1 MQKKRAR
8 ERIIMFLC
16 IISLLFT
23 PVLAASQ
30 SNAMR
35 VSLDLKSA
43 TVKEFFDAVKVQT
56 GLNFIYSTEQVKNMP
71 RITIQSNSQPISE
84 VLNKVLANT
93 GYSYEIEGNIV
104 TIVYQQPKENVRTAT
119 GVVVDEGGLPLPG
132 AYIKLSKTEH
142 STITDNE
149 GKFSINLFHQKEPVL
164 IVSYLGMI
172 VQEVKVAGTK
182 PMTIVMKSDV
192 KSIDEVVVTGYQEID
207 RRKLASSISSIKGA
221 DLIGGEYLSIDKML
235 QGRLPGVAVMN
246 MSSTLGAAP
255 KIRIRGSSSI
265 TGNREPVWVVDGI
278 ILEEPVNISTEEL
291 NSPDKINL
299 IGNAI
304 GSVNPEDIERVDIL
318 KDASATAIYGIKAAN
333 GVIVVTT
340 KQGKSQKPSISYTAT
355 LGITAPPTYDKMFR
369 MNSADRIDMSIE
381 MQERGLSFGSY
392 KPSDIGYEGALQH
405 LWNKDITYQ
414 EFLNQVKTL
423 KGLNTDW
430 YDLLFRTAFT
440 HQHSVSIT
448 GGNDRSNYYMSMGYA
463 NNNSVTIGEGLE
475 RYNVLA
481 KINTRIN
488 RNIHLGLKVSGS
500 LSKAEHP
507 HTSIDVY
514 EYAYNTSRAIPLR
527 TASNELYFYANE
539 AGRNGVLSYNIMNE
553 LNHTGNKNDNSAID
567 VAVNLDWKVASW
579 MRFSSILG
587 LSRSNVTQENWGDE
601 QSYYISSMRQSPY
614 GKMLPNPIEDSEFAE
629 RYCLLPFGGELM
641 TTNTRNTSYT
651 WRNSLSLMQSFGKHE
666 VSGSIGQE
674 VRSSKYDGLSSTQYG
689 YLPERGKK
697 FVDIDPTVWKRY
709 GALVKSHP
717 DVVTDTKNNVISLY
731 ATAAYVYDSRYILNF
746 NIRTDGSN
754 KFGQS
759 KSVRFLPIWSVS
771 TRWNVINEKFMKNVD
786 FLNDLAIRA
795 SYGIQGNVHPDQ
807 TPNLIASLGT
817 LESMP
822 QEYISTLYKLPNNK
836 LKWEKTNSYNIAIDW
851 AFWNNRI
858 YGSLDVYYK
867 KGVDQVVTK
876 NVAPSTGASSVSIND
891 GDVENKG
898 WDLAVSFV
906 PIQTRDWMW
915 SLSFNTGKNYN
926 KVLNAGNSAITWQ
939 DYIAGTLVSNGNAI
953 NSFYSYKFDKL
964 DDQGFPTFKDINE
977 KDEEG
982 NAVVHSLQEM
992 YDRAFVLSG
1001 KREPDL
1007 TGGFSTYLKYKN
1019 ITFNA
1024 LFSFSFGNKMRLN
1037 DLYESSGQRLPYP
1050 DQNMSSEFVNRWR
1063 EPGDE
1068 DRTIIPVLSDKSLQ
1082 INDKDVTYRIADN
1095 GWDMYNKSDI
1105 RVVSGSFLRCRSMS
1119 IRYDFK
1125 REWLK
1130 PVYLKGASV
1139 SFDMGNVFV
1148 IKDKAL
1154 KGRDPEQI
1162 GFGSRSIPPQRS
1174 YSLRFNITL

>member
-172 VQEVKVAGTK
+172 VQEVKVASTK

-246 MSSTLGAAP
+246 MLSTPGAAP

-392 KPSDIGYEGALQH
+392 KPSDIGYEGVLQH

>member
-246 MSSTLGAAP
+246 MSSTPGAAP

-463 NNNSVTIGEGLE
+463 NNNSVTIG
-475 RYNVLA
+475 
-481 KINTRIN
+481 
-488 RNIHLGLKVSGS
+488 
-500 LSKAEHP
+500 
-507 HTSIDVY
+507 
-514 EYAYNTSRAIPLR
+514 
-527 TASNELYFYANE
+527 
-539 AGRNGVLSYNIMNE
+539 
-553 LNHTGNKNDNSAID
+553 
-567 VAVNLDWKVASW
+567 
-579 MRFSSILG
+579 
-587 LSRSNVTQENWGDE
+587 
-601 QSYYISSMRQSPY
+601 
-614 GKMLPNPIEDSEFAE
+614 
-629 RYCLLPFGGELM
+629 
-641 TTNTRNTSYT
+641 
-651 WRNSLSLMQSFGKHE
+651 
-666 VSGSIGQE
+666 
-674 VRSSKYDGLSSTQYG
+674 
-689 YLPERGKK
+689 
-697 FVDIDPTVWKRY
+697 
-709 GALVKSHP
+709 
-717 DVVTDTKNNVISLY
+717 
-731 ATAAYVYDSRYILNF
+731 
-746 NIRTDGSN
+746 
-754 KFGQS
+754 
-759 KSVRFLPIWSVS
+759 
-771 TRWNVINEKFMKNVD
+771 
-786 FLNDLAIRA
+786 
-795 SYGIQGNVHPDQ
+795 
-807 TPNLIASLGT
+807 
-817 LESMP
+817 
-822 QEYISTLYKLPNNK
+822 
-836 LKWEKTNSYNIAIDW
+836 
-851 AFWNNRI
+851 
-858 YGSLDVYYK
+858 
-867 KGVDQVVTK
+867 
-876 NVAPSTGASSVSIND
+876 
-891 GDVENKG
+891 
-898 WDLAVSFV
+898 
-906 PIQTRDWMW
+906 
-915 SLSFNTGKNYN
+915 
-926 KVLNAGNSAITWQ
+926 
-939 DYIAGTLVSNGNAI
+939 
-953 NSFYSYKFDKL
+953 
-964 DDQGFPTFKDINE
+964 
-977 KDEEG
+977 
-982 NAVVHSLQEM
+982 
-992 YDRAFVLSG
+992 
-1001 KREPDL
+1001 
-1007 TGGFSTYLKYKN
+1007 
-1019 ITFNA
+1019 
-1024 LFSFSFGNKMRLN
+1024 
-1037 DLYESSGQRLPYP
+1037 
-1050 DQNMSSEFVNRWR
+1050 
-1063 EPGDE
+1063 
-1068 DRTIIPVLSDKSLQ
+1068 
-1082 INDKDVTYRIADN
+1082 
-1095 GWDMYNKSDI
+1095 
-1105 RVVSGSFLRCRSMS
+1105 
-1119 IRYDFK
+1119 
-1125 REWLK
+1125 
-1130 PVYLKGASV
+1130 
-1139 SFDMGNVFV
+1139 
-1148 IKDKAL
+1148 
-1154 KGRDPEQI
+1154 
-1162 GFGSRSIPPQRS
+1162 
-1174 YSLRFNITL
+1174 

>member
-246 MSSTLGAAP
+246 MSSTPGAAP

-304 GSVNPEDIERVDIL
+304 GSVNPEDIKRVDIL

-1162 GFGSRSIPPQRS
+1162 GFGSRSVPPQRS

>member
-1162 GFGSRSIPPQRS
+1162 GFGSRSVPPQRS

>member
-172 VQEVKVAGTK
+172 VQEVKVTGTK

-246 MSSTLGAAP
+246 MSSTPGAAP

-539 AGRNGVLSYNIMNE
+539 AGRNEVLSYNIMNE

>member
-1 MQKKRAR
+1 MRKKRAW
-8 ERIIMFLC
+8 EHIIKLLC
-16 IISLLFT
+16 IVSLLFT

-43 TVKEFFDAVKVQT
+43 TVKEFFDTVKEQT

-71 RITIQSNSQPISE
+71 RITIRSNNQPINE
-84 VLNKVLANT
+84 VLDKVLANT

-104 TIVYQQPKENVRTAT
+104 TIVYQQPKDKIRFAKGTVL
-119 GVVVDEGGLPLPG
+119 DEDGAALPG
-132 AYIKLSKTEH
+132 AFIKLAKTEH
-142 STITDNE
+142 STLADSQGRFEISLMNQDD
-149 GKFSINLFHQKEPVL
+149 PVL
-164 IVSYLGMI
+164 LISYLGMI
-172 VQEVKVAGTK
+172 SQEIKVNGSK
-182 PMTIVMKSDV
+182 PIAIIMKSDV
-192 KSIDEVVVTGYQEID
+192 KSINEVVVTGYQEID
-207 RRKLASSISSIKGA
+207 RRKLASSILSIKGA
-221 DLIGGEYLSIDKML
+221 DLMGGEYLSIDKML

-246 MSSTLGAAP
+246 MSSTPGAAP

-265 TGNREPVWVVDGI
+265 TGNREPVWVIDGI
-278 ILEEPVNISTEEL
+278 ILEETVNISTEEL

-340 KQGKSQKPSISYTAT
+340 KRGKKQKPSISYTAT
-355 LGITAPPTYDKMFR
+355 LGMTTPPTYNNMFR

-381 MQERGLSFGSY
+381 MQERGLSFGY

-405 LWNKDITYQ
+405 LWNKDISYQ
-414 EFLNQVKTL
+414 EFQQQVKAL

-430 YDLLFRTAFT
+430 YDLLFSNSFS
-440 HQHSVSIT
+440 HQHSVAIT
-448 GGNDRSNYYMSMGYA
+448 GGGDRSDYYMSVGYA
-463 NNNSVTIGEGLE
+463 NDQSVTMGEGLE

-481 KINTRIN
+481 KINTQIN
-488 RNIHLGLKVSGS
+488 RNIRLGLKVSAS
-500 LSKAEHP
+500 LSKTKHP
-507 HTSIDVY
+507 HPSVDLY
-514 EYAYNTSRAIPLR
+514 EYAYNTSRTIPLL
-527 TASNELYFYANE
+527 TATNDLYSYTKE
-539 AGRNGVLSYNIMNE
+539 AGANGDLPYNIMNE
-553 LNHTGNKNDNSAID
+553 LNHAGNSVDNSTISVSA
-567 VAVNLDWKVASW
+567 NLDWNVASW
-579 MRFSSILG
+579 IKYSSILG
-587 LSRSNVTQENWGDE
+587 VSRGNVTQEDWADE

-614 GKMLPNPIEDSEFAE
+614 GAMLPNPTEDPSFAE
-629 RYCLLPFGGELM
+629 NKCMLPFGGELV
-641 TTNTRNTSYT
+641 TTNTRQTSYT
-651 WRNSLSLMQSFGKHE
+651 WRNNLALMKSFGRHE

-674 VRSSKYDGLSSTQYG
+674 LRSSKYDGLKSTQYG
-689 YLPERGKK
+689 YLPDRGKR
-697 FVDIDPTVWKRY
+697 FVDIDPTIWKRY
-709 GALVKSHP
+709 ASLLKNHP

-731 ATAAYVYDSRYILNF
+731 ATAAYVYDSRYIFNF

-771 TRWNVINEKFMKNVD
+771 TRWNVINEKFMKNAT

-817 LESMP
+817 LESLS
-822 QEYISTLYKLPNNK
+822 QEYVSTLHKLPNDK
-836 LKWEKTNSYNIAIDW
+836 LKWEKTRSYNIAVDW
-851 AFWNNRI
+851 AFWNNRV

-876 NVAPSTGASSVSIND
+876 SVAPSTGASSVSIND

-898 WDLAVSFV
+898 WDLAVSVV
-906 PIQTRDWMW
+906 PIQTKNWMW
-915 SLSFNTGKNYN
+915 SMSFNTGKNYN
-926 KVLNAGNSAITWQ
+926 KVLNAGNSTVTWQ
-939 DYIAGTLVSNGNAI
+939 DYIMGTMVSNGNAV

-964 DDQGFPTFKDINE
+964 DSNGYPTFKDTNE

-982 NAVVHSLQEM
+982 NAVVHSQQEM

-1001 KREPDL
+1001 KHEPDL
-1007 TGGFSTYLKYKN
+1007 TGGFSTFLKYKN
-1019 ITFNA
+1019 ITLNA
-1024 LFSFSFGNKMRLN
+1024 LFSFSFGNKIRLN

-1050 DQNMSSEFVNRWR
+1050 DQNMSSEYVNRWR

-1068 DRTIIPVLSDKSLQ
+1068 DRTIIPVLSGSTLQ
-1082 INDKDVTYRIADN
+1082 INDRDVTYRIADN
-1095 GWDMYNKSDI
+1095 KWEMYNKSDI

-1119 IRYDFK
+1119 IRYDLK
-1125 REWLK
+1125 PDWLK
-1130 PVYLKGASV
+1130 GIYLKGASV
-1139 SFDMGNVFV
+1139 SFDAGNVFV

-1174 YSLRFNITL
+1174 YSLRFSIIL

>member
-172 VQEVKVAGTK
+172 VQEVKVASTK

-246 MSSTLGAAP
+246 MSSTPGTAP

-1162 GFGSRSIPPQRS
+1162 GFGSRSVPPQRS

>member
-246 MSSTLGAAP
+246 MSSTSGAAP

>member
-1 MQKKRAR
+1 MHKKRAWKH
-8 ERIIMFLC
+8 IIKLLC
-16 IISLLFT
+16 IVSLLFT

-35 VSLDLKSA
+35 VSLDLNSA
-43 TVKEFFDAVKVQT
+43 TVKEFFDAVKEQT

-71 RITIQSNSQPISE
+71 RITIRSNNQPMNE
-84 VLNKVLANT
+84 VLDKVLANT

-104 TIVYQQPKENVRTAT
+104 TIVYQQPKDKFRFARGTVL
-119 GVVVDEGGLPLPG
+119 DEERIALPG
-132 AYIKLSKTEH
+132 AFIKLAKTEH
-142 STITDNE
+142 STIADSQGEFEISLMNQ
-149 GKFSINLFHQKEPVL
+149 GDPVL
-164 IVSYLGMI
+164 LISYLGMI
-172 VQEVKVAGTK
+172 SQEIKVTGSK
-182 PMTIVMKSDV
+182 PVTIIMKSDV

-207 RRKLASSISSIKGA
+207 RRKLASSILSIKGS
-221 DLIGGEYLSIDKML
+221 DLMGGEYLSIDKML

-246 MSSTLGAAP
+246 MSSTPGAAP

-265 TGNREPVWVVDGI
+265 TGNREPVWVVDGL
-278 ILEEPVNISTEEL
+278 ILEETVNISTEEL

-340 KQGKSQKPSISYTAT
+340 KRGKKQRPSISYTAT
-355 LGITAPPTYDKMFR
+355 LGMTTSPTYNNMFR

-381 MQERGLSFGSY
+381 MQERGLSFGY

-405 LWNKDITYQ
+405 LWNKDISYQ
-414 EFLNQVKTL
+414 EFQQQVKAL

-430 YDLLFRTAFT
+430 YDLLFSNSFS

-448 GGNDRSNYYMSMGYA
+448 GGGDRNDYYMSLGYA
-463 NNNSVTIGEGLE
+463 NDQSVTMGEGLE

-481 KINTRIN
+481 KLNTQIN
-488 RNIHLGLKVSGS
+488 RNIRLGLKVSAS
-500 LSKAEHP
+500 LSNTKHP
-507 HTSIDVY
+507 HPSVDLY

-527 TASNELYFYANE
+527 TAANSLYFYTKAPGAN
-539 AGRNGVLSYNIMNE
+539 GDLPYNIMNE
-553 LNHTGNKNDNSAID
+553 LNHGGNKVDNSTID
-567 VAVNLDWKVASW
+567 VSANLDWNVASW
-579 MRFSSILG
+579 IKYSSILG
-587 LSRSNVTQENWGDE
+587 VSRGSVTQENWADE
-601 QSYYISSMRQSPY
+601 QSYYISSFRQSPY
-614 GKMLPNPIEDSEFAE
+614 GVMLPNPTGDPSFAE
-629 RYCLLPFGGELM
+629 NKCMLPFGGELV
-641 TTNTRNTSYT
+641 TANTRHTSYT
-651 WRNSLSLMQSFGKHE
+651 WRNSLALMKSFGKHE

-674 VRSSKYDGLSSTQYG
+674 LRSSKYDGLKSTQYG
-689 YLPERGKK
+689 YLPDRGKR
-697 FVDIDPTVWKRY
+697 FVDIDPTIWKRY
-709 GALVKSHP
+709 ASLLKNHP

-731 ATAAYVYDSRYILNF
+731 ATAAYVYDSRYIFNF

-771 TRWNVINEKFMKNVD
+771 TRWNVINEKFMKNAN

-817 LESMP
+817 LESLS
-822 QEYISTLYKLPNNK
+822 QEYVSTLHKLPNDK
-836 LKWEKTNSYNIAIDW
+836 LKWEKTRSYNVAVDW
-851 AFWNNRI
+851 AIWGNRA
-858 YGSLDVYYK
+858 YGSVDVYYK

-876 NVAPSTGASSVSIND
+876 NVAPSTGATSVSIND

-898 WDLAVSFV
+898 WDLAVSVV
-906 PIQTRDWMW
+906 PIQTKNWMW
-915 SLSFNTGKNYN
+915 SMSFNTGKNYN
-926 KVLNAGNSAITWQ
+926 KVLNAGNSTVTWQ
-939 DYIAGTLVSNGNAI
+939 DYIMGTIVSNGNAV

-964 DDQGFPTFKDINE
+964 DSNGYPTFKDTNE

-982 NAVVHSLQEM
+982 NAVAHSQKEM
-992 YDRAFVLSG
+992 YERVFVLSG
-1001 KREPDL
+1001 KHEPDL

-1024 LFSFSFGNKMRLN
+1024 LFSFSFGNKLRLN

-1050 DQNMSSEFVNRWR
+1050 DQNMSSEYVDRWR
-1063 EPGDE
+1063 ESGDE
-1068 DRTIIPVLSDKSLQ
+1068 DRTIIPVLSGSTLQ
-1082 INDKDVTYRIADN
+1082 INDRDVTYRIADN
-1095 GWDMYNKSDI
+1095 KWEMYNKSDI

-1119 IRYDFK
+1119 IRYGLK
-1125 REWLK
+1125 PEWLK
-1130 PVYLKGASV
+1130 GLYLKGASV
-1139 SFDMGNVFV
+1139 SFDVGNVFV

-1174 YSLRFNITL
+1174 YSLRFSIIL

>member
-246 MSSTLGAAP
+246 MSSTPGATP

>member
-8 ERIIMFLC
+8 ERIIRFLC

-149 GKFSINLFHQKEPVL
+149 GKFSINLFRQKEPVL

-246 MSSTLGAAP
+246 MSSTPGAAP

-340 KQGKSQKPSISYTAT
+340 KQGKKQKPSITYTAT

-414 EFLNQVKTL
+414 EFLNQVKIL

-448 GGNDRSNYYMSMGYA
+448 GGNERSNYYMSIGYA
-463 NNNSVTIGEGLE
+463 NNNSVTTKEGLE

-527 TASNELYFYANE
+527 TASDELYFYANE
-539 AGRNGVLSYNIMNE
+539 AGHNGILPYNIMNE
-553 LNHTGNKNDNSAID
+553 LNHTGNKNDNSSID
-567 VAVNLDWKVASW
+567 VAINLDWNVASW
-579 MRFSSILG
+579 IKFSSILG
-587 LSRSNVTQENWGDE
+587 ASRSNVTQENWADE

-614 GKMLPNPIEDSEFAE
+614 GKKLPDLTEDPKFVEE
-629 RYCLLPFGGELM
+629 YCLLPFGGELA

-651 WRNSLSLMQSFGKHE
+651 WRNSLALMQSFGKHE
-666 VSGSIGQE
+666 ISGSIGQE
-674 VRSSKYDGLSSTQYG
+674 VRSSKYDGLKSTQYG

-697 FVDIDPTVWKRY
+697 FVDIDPTIWKRY
-709 GALVKSHP
+709 AALVKNHP

-731 ATAAYVYDSRYILNF
+731 ATASYVYDSRYILNF

-771 TRWNVINEKFMKNVD
+771 TRWNVINEKFMKNVS

-817 LESMP
+817 LESLP
-822 QEYISTLYKLPNNK
+822 QEYVSTLYKLPNNK

-851 AFWNNRI
+851 AFWNNRV

-891 GDVENKG
+891 GDVENRG

-906 PIQTRDWMW
+906 PVQTRNWMW
-915 SLSFNTGKNYN
+915 SISFNTGKNYN
-926 KVLNAGNSAITWQ
+926 KVLNAGNSAVTWQ

-964 DDQGFPTFKDINE
+964 DAQGYPTFKDVNE

-982 NAVVHSLQEM
+982 NAVVHSQQEM

-1024 LFSFSFGNKMRLN
+1024 LFSFSFGNKIRLN

-1082 INDKDVTYRIADN
+1082 INDKAVTYRIADN

-1119 IRYDFK
+1119 VRYDFK
-1125 REWLK
+1125 CEWLK
-1130 PVYLKGASV
+1130 PIYLKGASV
-1139 SFDMGNVFV
+1139 SFDAGNVFV
-1148 IKDKAL
+1148 IKDKSL

-1174 YSLRFNITL
+1174 YSLRFSLTL